1 MANIPNSAKEFINL
15 QLNEEIINWKAIS
28 DIAILAQK
36 FNDEIAELKEFKIQ
50 EIIGKDVKKDLNM
63 IDNYMNLS

>member
-1 MANIPNSAKEFINL
+1 MSNISNSAKEFINL

-28 DIAILAQK
+28 DIAILVQK

-50 EIIGKDVKKDLNM
+50 EIIGKNVKKDLNM